1 MTRRALVTGG
11 AGFVGS
17 QLVRTLLAADWQV
30 CVLDD
35 FSVGREEDLAFAGEA
50 VHRVAADVSVVGAV
64 EEAVAAWQPAVVFHL
79 AALHFIPQCE
89 RDPARAIETN
99 VLGTQRVIDAVAA
112 RPGCRLI
119 FASTGDVYASA
130 AEPHHETSPLAP
142 GSLYGI
148 TKLTGEY
155 LVGHA
160 AARGAACRTAR
171 LFNVYGPGDRTPH
184 VLPDIVNALVQHGA
198 IDIGR
203 RDPVRDYVYV
213 DDVAAALLRLA
224 EYDGDV
230 RLFNIGGG
238 EGCSVQQL
246 IDAVLA
252 AHGATAPVRTDPA
265 KVRPVERP
273 VLRADIRLAGR
284 ELGWSPQTA
293 FLDGIA
299 RTLTAARR
307 ARAAHMTDGPV
318 TR

>member
-11 AGFVGS
+11 AGFIGS
-17 QLVRTLLAADWQV
+17 RLVRELLAAGWQA

-35 FSVGREEDLAFAGEA
+35 FSVGREEDLASAGQA
-50 VHRVAADVSVVGAV
+50 VPCLAADISVAGAV
-64 EEAVAAWQPAVVFHL
+64 ERAIAAWQPAVVFHL
-79 AALHFIPQCE
+79 AALHFIPHCE
-89 RDPARAIETN
+89 RDPARAIEIN
-99 VLGTQRVIDAVAA
+99 VLGTQRVLDAMAG
-112 RPGCRLI
+112 RPGCRLV

-130 AEPHHETSPLAP
+130 AHPHTETAPLAP

-160 AARGAACRTAR
+160 AARGAACRIAR
-171 LFNVYGPGDRTPH
+171 LFNVFGPGDRTPH
-184 VLPDIVNALVQHGA
+184 VLPDIVHGLAQRGA

-224 EYDGDV
+224 EYDGEERV
-230 RLFNIGGG
+230 FNIGSG
-238 EGCSVQQL
+238 EGRSVQQL
-246 IDAVLA
+246 VDAVLD
-252 AHGATAPVRTDPA
+252 AHGATAAVRTDPA

-273 VLRADIRLAGR
+273 VLVADIGR
-284 ELGWSPQTA
+284 ASRVLGWQPQTA
-293 FLDGIA
+293 FRDGIG
-299 RTLTAARR
+299 RTLAAAGRPP
-307 ARAAHMTDGPV
+307 AAHMTDGPG